1 MGNGSD
7 KVEEVGLNGDARVEG
22 AGEEQNFE
30 EWDTVWL
37 VAVLFGFQTGEPYAH
52 LLCFSKEVYIGSF
65 LF

>member
-1 MGNGSD
+1 M
-7 KVEEVGLNGDARVEG
+7 GLNGDARVEG